1 MTADSSKVRAKAVL
15 GRDLR
20 ELQTRRN
27 QLENPTLLQ
36 AEIADSLADG
46 GEPRATP
53 SPHAI
58 GLAVPESSVEASEA
72 IKKEDSIAE
81 NPDTMNISPP
91 KPELKTI
98 SGSPS
103 KILQAH
109 TEVES
114 QESIQKSM
122 EARAGDVQTEND
134 DLSNILDTANTDT
147 NHGLGISISDAVPSA
162 ASEAPVTAG
171 LQSTTLDSLYDANNN
186 GESDLNFDD
195 FNFSGDGTGN
205 GNDDFGG
212 NGGEFDLSSFGNQTN
227 NDSGDPNSILQ
238 GLESFGDGTG
248 ADFNLLEMSNNAT
261 DNQGTGDSAGDDFG
275 MSGGDLDMALGMGA
289 NESTFDDL
297 LEGMDFGDGDDGTG
311 GDMMEHGEFDE
322 EFFGLNS
329 DG

>member
-1 MTADSSKVRAKAVL
+1 VTADSLQVRAKAVL

-20 ELQTRRN
+20 ELQARRN
-27 QLENPTLLQ
+27 QLENPILQQ
-36 AEIADSLADG
+36 AEIAGPLADG
-46 GEPRATP
+46 GEPRDASSLHAT
-53 SPHAI
+53 
-58 GLAVPESSVEASEA
+58 GTAVPEATVEASEG

-81 NPDTMNISPP
+81 NPEAMDISPP
-91 KPELKTI
+91 KPELNKI

-103 KILQAH
+103 QTLQAH
-109 TEVES
+109 KEVES

-122 EARAGDVQTEND
+122 EAPAGTVQTEID
-134 DLSNILDTANTDT
+134 DLSNARDNVDADT
-147 NHGLGISISDAVPSA
+147 NHGPGITVSDAVPSA

-171 LQSTTLDSLYDANNN
+171 LQDATFDSLFDGDN

-205 GNDDFGG
+205 QNDDFGG
-212 NGGEFDLSSFGNQTN
+212 SGGGFDLSSFGNQTN

-238 GLESFGDGTG
+238 GLESFGDGSG
-248 ADFNLLEMSNNAT
+248 AEFNLLDMSNTAT
-261 DNQGTGDSAGDDFG
+261 DNQGAGDNAGDDYG

-311 GDMMEHGEFDE
+311 GDMMEHGEFDD
-322 EFFGLNS
+322 EFFGLNN